1 MESGSLYPVFVEFA
15 STNTQENSRLAEIYS
30 EIAAEIRNIM
40 QPNFTIEEA
49 KNTLAGSNNYQN
61 LRDVL
66 LQSFY
71 WRADEYVIVLT
82 ITYNDTKTQQYRFKF
97 NIDANEAAAFKEIL
111 KSLSSAEWMK
121 FTESLRICS
130 AHRKNSLSMMANKTP
145 ALNRSTHSALNIMEH
160 V

>member
-1 MESGSLYPVFVEFA
+1 MP
-15 STNTQENSRLAEIYS
+15 QETIHIMTTYEM
-30 EIAAEIRNIM
+30 IATAIAISM
-40 QPNFTIEEA
+40 LT
-49 KNTLAGSNNYQN
+49 KLLL
-61 LRDVL
+61 LR
-66 LQSFY
+66 
-71 WRADEYVIVLT
+71 
-82 ITYNDTKTQQYRFKF
+82 
-97 NIDANEAAAFKEIL
+97 EIL